1 VGRVACLLVPDL
13 PLAAELRA
21 QPEWAGHPL
30 AIADSTGGRATLLSI
45 SPEAAALGIRRG
57 HTVTQ
62 ARTLCGDLC
71 VRICSPALE
80 ASARDSLLDIALAF
94 SPRARLAPL
103 RSGAWAAEASVWI
116 DASGIETLFRS
127 EAGFATALLERARKL
142 GLPGCVTLA
151 ASQTLAQ
158 LAARR
163 LSTTGRLE
171 VQIVPPGEEAAF
183 LAPLPVDL
191 LDPDDDLAQALTRF
205 GVSTLRELQQLPR
218 RALSSRLGARIL
230 PLLELAEGRGREPPL
245 PVPKDACI
253 AEAQDLEHP
262 VDRLEPLLF
271 VIQGLL
277 SRLLDRLEVRHL
289 ACSDLRLELQLAGG
303 GRDVRQVG
311 VAAPTHDLRVLL
323 RLAHHALEARTPG
336 APVEGLRLETEGQ
349 AVHTDQMD
357 LFRPAGPTPT
367 GLGAVLAELT
377 SICGEA
383 QVGAPEVADDHHPDA
398 FALAPFAP
406 PKRLRQEAHDAST
419 RAPELPALALRLLR
433 PPVPAQVRMS
443 GSQPCSI
450 RSALSN
456 GDVVRCAGPWRTTGG
471 WWSQEGRFAFDH
483 FDVQTSDG
491 TVARLR
497 FDHRRRC
504 WQIDALYD

>member
-21 QPEWAGHPL
+21 QPEWAGRPL
-30 AIADSTGGRATLLSI
+30 AIASGTGGRAALLSV

-57 HTVTQ
+57 HTLTQ
-62 ARTLCGDLC
+62 ARTLCGDLR
-71 VRICSPALE
+71 VRVCSPALE
-80 ASARDSLLDIALAF
+80 ASARETLLDVALAF

-103 RSGAWAAEASVWI
+103 RSGAWAAEASVLI

-127 EAGFATALLERARKL
+127 EVGFATALLEHARKL

-171 VQIVPPGEEAAF
+171 VQVVPPGGEAAF

-205 GVSTLRELQQLPR
+205 GVTQLRELQQLPR
-218 RALSSRLGARIL
+218 RALASRLGACIL
-230 PLLELAEGRGREPPL
+230 PLLDLAQGRGREPPL
-245 PVPKDACI
+245 PVPKDARI

-277 SRLLDRLEVRHL
+277 SRLLDRLAARHL
-289 ACSDLRLELQLAGG
+289 GCGDLQLELQLEGG
-303 GRDVRQVG
+303 RRDVRQVG

-323 RLAHHALEARTPG
+323 RLAHHALEAR
-336 APVEGLRLETEGQ
+336 APEAPIESVRLETEGQ
-349 AVHTDQMD
+349 ATHTDQLD
-357 LFRPAGPTPT
+357 LFRPAGPTPS
-367 GLGAVLAELT
+367 GLGAVLAELA

-383 QVGAPEVADDHHPDA
+383 WVGAPQVADDHHPDA
-398 FALAPFAP
+398 LALAPFAP
-406 PKRLRQEAHDAST
+406 SRRAKPAETAS
-419 RAPELPALALRLLR
+419 RAPEPPPLALRLLR

-443 GSQPCSI
+443 GSQPRSI

-456 GDVVRCAGPWRTTGG
+456 GEVVSCAGPWRTTGG

-497 FDHRRRC
+497 FDHVRRC
-504 WQIDALYD
+504 WQIDGLYD